1 MLYVLIMRPY
11 AIRQLL
17 LRNSHDDMFRIDLT
31 IADATFELNFKH
43 ILLHSRGRAIQ
54 NLSIRESHGELRRS
68 NPTVRAM
75 TRRGWAILH
84 RMLPEDLTIGAPE
97 VRIENGP
104 TRALLRNGCLSANQ
118 TEAGGFSAT
127 AE

>member
-17 LRNSHDDMFRIDLT
+17 LRNSHDDIFRIDLT

-43 ILLHSRGRAIQ
+43 ILLHTRGRAIQ
-54 NLSIRESHGELRRS
+54 NLSIRELHGELRRS

-75 TRRGWAILH
+75 TRRGWAILL
-84 RMLPEDLTIGAPE
+84 RMLPEDVTVAHLEEGVESGT
-97 VRIENGP
+97 N
-104 TRALLRNGCLSANQ
+104 LRL
-118 TEAGGFSAT
+118 
-127 AE
+127 